1 VARTQDQEREMSLK
15 GKVCIITGASRG
27 IGRDVAV
34 ALGAEGASVVVA
46 ARSESVWD
54 KRLPGTIYSVAEE
67 VAERGGQGFAVKC
80 DVSKDEDLEQLVEK
94 TVEKFGRI
102 DMLMNNAAI
111 LIPGNMQTVQ
121 PRHLDLIWRVDGRAP
136 LMAIKLALP
145 HLIAAGGGHIINVS
159 SRAAVFP
166 GAGPYNI
173 APGAPVGGSFYGMI
187 KAGLE
192 RLSQGLAREL
202 TPHKIAVNVLSPQGG
217 IATPGNRFARNDP
230 ENPDLNFEEA
240 VDMGK
245 ATVWLMQQ
253 DPTQFTGNILY
264 DKEVVAKNGL

>member
-1 VARTQDQEREMSLK
+1 MTLE

-34 ALGAEGASVVVA
+34 ALGSRGASVVVA
-46 ARSESVWD
+46 ARSETVSD
-54 KRLPGTIYSVAEE
+54 KRLPGTIYSVARE
-67 VAERGGQGFAVKC
+67 VEERGGKALPVKC
-80 DVSKDEDLEQLVEK
+80 DVSKDEDLENLVK
-94 TVEKFGRI
+94 QAVARFGRI

-111 LIPGNMQTVQ
+111 LIPGNMLTVQ
-121 PRHLDLIWRVDGRAP
+121 TRHIDLIWRVDGRAP
-136 LMAIKLALP
+136 LMAIKYALP
-145 HLIAAGGGHIINVS
+145 HMIEGGGGHIINVS

-166 GAGPYNI
+166 GPGPYNVP
-173 APGAPVGGSFYGMI
+173 PGAQVGGSFYGMI

-192 RLSQGLAREL
+192 RFSQGLAREL

-240 VDMGK
+240 VEMGK
-245 ATVWLMQQ
+245 ATAWVLEQ
-253 DPTQFTGNILY
+253 DPAVFTGNILY
-264 DKEVVAKNGL
+264 DKEVCAKNGL

>member
-1 VARTQDQEREMSLK
+1 MSLK

-54 KRLPGTIYSVAEE
+54 KRLPGTIYTVAKE
-67 VAERGGQGFAVKC
+67 VDERGGQGLAVKC
-80 DVSKDEDLEQLVEK
+80 DVSKDEELENLISQ
-94 TVEKFGRI
+94 TVAKFGRI
-102 DMLMNNAAI
+102 DMIMNNAAI
-111 LIPGNMQTVQ
+111 LIPGNMMTVQ

-145 HLIAAGGGHIINVS
+145 HMIEAGSGHIINVS

-166 GAGPYNI
+166 GPGPYNI
-173 APGAPVGGSFYGMI
+173 QPGAQVGGSFYGMI

-202 TPHKIAVNVLSPQGG
+202 APNKIAVNVLSPQGG

-240 VDMGK
+240 VEMGK
-245 ATVWLMQQ
+245 ATVWLTQQ
-253 DPTQFTGNILY
+253 DPAVFTGNILY
-264 DKEVVAKNGL
+264 DKEVCSKNGL

>member
-1 VARTQDQEREMSLK
+1 MSLEC
-15 GKVCIITGASRG
+15 KVCIITGASRG

-34 ALGAEGASVVVA
+34 ALADQKASVVAA
-46 ARSESVWD
+46 ARSEAVWD
-54 KRLPGTIYSVAEE
+54 KRLPGTIHTVARE
-67 VAERGGQGFAVKC
+67 VEERGGRALAIRC
-80 DVSKDEDLEQLVEK
+80 DVSKDEDLENLVAK
-94 TVEKFGRI
+94 TMEAFGRI

-121 PRHLDLIWRVDGRAP
+121 PRHLDLMWRVNLRAP

-145 HLIAAGGGHIINVS
+145 HMIEGGGGHIINIS

-166 GAGPYNI
+166 GPGPYQVS
-173 APGAPVGGSFYGMI
+173 PGAALGGSFYGMV

-192 RLSQGLAREL
+192 RFSQGLAREL
-202 TPHKIAVNVLSPQGG
+202 TPHRIAVNVLSPQGG

-240 VDMGK
+240 VEMGK
-245 ATVWLMQQ
+245 ATVWIMQQ
-253 DPTQFTGNILY
+253 DATVFTGNILY
-264 DKEVVAKNGL
+264 DKDLVAKQGL

>member
-1 VARTQDQEREMSLK
+1 MTLK

-34 ALGAEGASVVVA
+34 ALGAQGASVVVA
-46 ARSESVWD
+46 ARSEAVWD
-54 KRLPGTIYSVAEE
+54 KRLPGTIYTVADE
-67 VAERGGQGFAVKC
+67 VTQRGGQGLAVKC
-80 DVSKDEDLEQLVEK
+80 DVSKDEDLEALISK
-94 TVEKFGRI
+94 TVEHFGRI

-111 LIPGNMQTVQ
+111 LIPGNMATVQ

-145 HLIAAGGGHIINVS
+145 HMIAAGGGHIINVS

-166 GAGPYNI
+166 GPGPYSVP
-173 APGAPVGGSFYGMI
+173 AGAAVGGSFYGMI

-202 TPHKIAVNVLSPQGG
+202 TPNRIAVNVLSPQGG

-230 ENPDLNFEEA
+230 DNPDLNFEEA
-240 VDMGK
+240 VEMGK

-253 DPTQFTGNILY
+253 DSTQFTGNILY
-264 DKEVVAKNGL
+264 DKEICTKYGL

>member
-1 VARTQDQEREMSLK
+1 MTLK

-34 ALGAEGASVVVA
+34 ALGAEGASVVIA

-54 KRLPGTIYSVAEE
+54 KRLPGTIYTVARE
-67 VAERGGQGFAVKC
+67 VEERGGESLPLRC
-80 DVSKDEDLEQLVEK
+80 DVSKDEDLENLVARTMER
-94 TVEKFGRI
+94 FGRI

-111 LIPGNMQTVQ
+111 LIPGNMLSVQ
-121 PRHLDLIWRVDGRAP
+121 PRHIDLIWRVDGRAP
-136 LMAIKLALP
+136 LMAIKYALP
-145 HLIAAGGGHIINVS
+145 HIIDGGGGHIINVS

-166 GAGPYNI
+166 GPGPYNVP
-173 APGAPVGGSFYGMI
+173 AGAPVGGSFYGMI

-240 VDMGK
+240 VEMGK
-245 ATVWLMQQ
+245 ATVWLVQQ
-253 DPTQFTGNILY
+253 DPSQFTGNILY
-264 DKEVVAKNGL
+264 DKEVCAKNGL

>member
-1 VARTQDQEREMSLK
+1 MSLE
-15 GKVCIITGASRG
+15 GKVCIVTGASRG

-34 ALGAEGASVVVA
+34 ALADQRASVVVA
-46 ARSESVWD
+46 ARSEAVWD
-54 KRLPGTIYSVAEE
+54 KRLPGTIHTVARE
-67 VAERGGQGFAVKC
+67 VTDRGGRGLAVRC
-80 DVSKDEDLEQLVEK
+80 DVSKDEDLENLIGK
-94 TVEKFGRI
+94 TMEAFGRI

-111 LIPGNMQTVQ
+111 LIPGNMQSVQ
-121 PRHLDLIWRVDGRAP
+121 PRHLDLIWRVNLRGP
-136 LMAIKLALP
+136 LMAIKYALP
-145 HLIAAGGGHIINVS
+145 HMVGSGGGHIINVS

-166 GAGPYNI
+166 GPGPYQVS
-173 APGAPVGGSFYGMI
+173 AGAPVGGSFYGMV

-192 RLSQGLAREL
+192 RFSQGLAREL

-240 VDMGK
+240 VEMGK

-253 DPTQFTGNILY
+253 DPTVFTGNILY
-264 DKEVVAKNGL
+264 DKDVVAKHAV

>member
-1 VARTQDQEREMSLK
+1 MTLK
-15 GKVCIITGASRG
+15 GKVCIVTGASRG

-46 ARSESVWD
+46 ARSETVWD
-54 KRLPGTIYSVAEE
+54 KRLPGTIYSVVKE
-67 VAERGGQGFAVKC
+67 VEERGGQGLAIRC
-80 DVSKDEDLEQLVEK
+80 DVSKDEDLESLINK
-94 TVEKFGRI
+94 TMERFGRI

-111 LIPGNMQTVQ
+111 LIPGNMMTVQ
-121 PRHLDLIWRVDGRAP
+121 PRHIDLIWRVDGRAP

-145 HLIAAGGGHIINVS
+145 HMIAGGGGHIINVS

-166 GAGPYNI
+166 GPGPYNVP
-173 APGAPVGGSFYGMI
+173 AGAPLGGSFYGMI

-192 RLSQGLAREL
+192 RMSQGLAREL
-202 TPHKIAVNVLSPQGG
+202 TPNKIAVNVLSPQGG

-240 VDMGK
+240 IEMGK
-245 ATVWLMQQ
+245 ASVWITQQ
-253 DPTQFTGNILY
+253 DPAQFTGNILY
-264 DKEVVAKNGL
+264 DKDVCSKHGL

>member
-1 VARTQDQEREMSLK
+1 MTLK

-46 ARSESVWD
+46 ARSETVSD
-54 KRLPGTIYSVAEE
+54 KRLPGTIHTVARE
-67 VAERGGQGFAVKC
+67 VEERGGQALAVKC
-80 DVSKDEDLEQLVEK
+80 DVAKDEELEYLVK
-94 TVEKFGRI
+94 TTMDRFGRI

-111 LIPGNMQTVQ
+111 LVPGNMLSVQT
-121 PRHLDLIWRVDGRAP
+121 RHIDLIWRVDGRAP
-136 LMAIKLALP
+136 LILMKMALP
-145 HLIAAGGGHIINVS
+145 HMIEGGGGHIINIS

-166 GAGPYNI
+166 GPGPYNVP
-173 APGAPVGGSFYGMI
+173 PGSPVGGSFYGMI

-192 RLSQGLAREL
+192 RMSQGLAREL
-202 TPHKIAVNVLSPQGG
+202 TPNKIAVNVLSPQGG

-240 VDMGK
+240 VEMGK
-245 ATVWLMQQ
+245 ATVWVIQQ
-253 DPTQFTGNILY
+253 DPAQFTGNILY
-264 DKEVVAKNGL
+264 DKEICAKNGL